1 MSELSVFNFD
11 SHAVRT
17 VIDGLTGEG
26 LFVGKDVCDALQ
38 YANHNKAMGDHC
50 KGVTKRYP
58 LQTPGGMQEVRVLT
72 EADVLRLIIASNM
85 PTAQAFER
93 WVFEEVLPTIRRTG
107 SYSAQS
113 KPQGPQTPQAVEA
126 VMFAEAVNRALNLQ
140 GSAALGMVRNA
151 VALRSPEYLPLLPVY
166 AIDAP
171 QSKATAPTS
180 SMPTASLTELLK
192 EHDIGVSAVT
202 ANKLL
207 AKAGLIEE
215 MTRPST
221 SGKVK
226 RFWSVTA
233 KGADWGKNVTSPSN
247 PKETQPHWYRDTFTE
262 LVRLYMVA

>member
-1 MSELSVFNFD
+1 MPELSVFNFD
-11 SHAVRT
+11 YTSVRVVT
-17 VIDGLTGEG
+17 SNTTGEP
-26 LFVGKDVCDALQ
+26 LFVAKDVCLALE
-38 YANHNKAMGDHC
+38 YKDPTTAIRSHC
-50 KGVTKRYP
+50 KGVQVLHP
-58 LQTPGGMQEVRVLT
+58 LQTPGGVQEVRVLT
-72 EADVLRLIIASNM
+72 EADVLRLIVSSTLPA
-85 PTAQAFER
+85 AQAFER

-107 SYSAQS
+107 TYSAQS
-113 KPQGPQTPQAVEA
+113 KPQGPQTPQSVEA

-140 GSAALGMVRNA
+140 GSAALGMVRSA

-180 SMPTASLTELLK
+180 SVPTASITELLK

-202 ANKLL
+202 ANKML

-226 RFWSVTA
+226 RFWSVTE
-233 KGADWGKNVTSPSN
+233 KGDGWGKNVTSPNN
-247 PKETQPHWYRDTFTE
+247 PRETQPHWYRQCFKTLADTY
-262 LVRLYMVA
+262 LVA